1 MTIAVFDRALFPQG
15 AGFIIIGDKRERA
28 SIREM
33 SQIAN
38 SDRGRYLQAGQEE
51 VQRVMDVIL
60 DIAREKGDYHAE
72 S

>member
-33 SQIAN
+33 SQIVN
-38 SDRGRYLQAGQEE
+38 SDRGRYLQAGFSN
-51 VQRVMDVIL
+51 D
-60 DIAREKGDYHAE
+60 
-72 S
+72 